1 MKQGMEE
8 SDIEGLATQVAPSH
22 ALAFVKTQAKHWQG
36 YVQAGPL
43 SREITHSG
51 VPTLLCDA
59 EGKIAGGAI
68 ASRQRTPRGQR
79 TRACTEASC
88 ARTGRARHRPFADP
102 RPGRSGKAEAV
113 TPR

>member
-22 ALAFVKTQAKHWQG
+22 ASAFVKTQAKHWQG

-43 SREITHSG
+43 SREITLSG

-68 ASRQRTPRGQR
+68 ASRQRDP
-79 TRACTEASC
+79 
-88 ARTGRARHRPFADP
+88 ARSENHGMHGSFMRENRESPP
-102 RPGRSGKAEAV
+102 SPVCRSANGSLGKG
-113 TPR
+113 

>member
-22 ALAFVKTQAKHWQG
+22 ASAFVKTQAKHWQG

-51 VPTLLCDA
+51 GADA
-59 EGKIAGGAI
+59 
-68 ASRQRTPRGQR
+68 
-79 TRACTEASC
+79 
-88 ARTGRARHRPFADP
+88 
-102 RPGRSGKAEAV
+102 V
-113 TPR
+113 M